1 MKKRLAVP
9 PYPGSEQAW
18 GSYENWPVW
27 LREHRVKVLS
37 ISMRSHFSIKIFEKR
52 VAVPLYPGSE
62 QAWGSYENWPVWLC
76 GHRIKVLSIST
87 RSHFSIKNCYWSLYR
102 RTRALNSKMVVIEND
117 QYDCATIVSN
127 FQPILRGRTFSDE
140 KEGGRTAVPRL
151 WTGMG

>member
-1 MKKRLAVP
+1 MAVP

-27 LREHRVKVLS
+27 LCEHRV
-37 ISMRSHFSIKIFEKR
+37 
-52 VAVPLYPGSE
+52 
-62 QAWGSYENWPVWLC
+62 
-76 GHRIKVLSIST
+76 KVLSIST
-87 RSHFSIKNCYWSLYR
+87 RSHFSIKNCYRSLYR

-140 KEGGRTAVPRL
+140 KRVAVPPYPGSEQAWASYENWPVWLREHRVKVLSISMRSHFSIKIFEKRGGCTAVPRL